1 MCKALSQ
8 LGYRVLEAINGVEA
22 QEVWKQHREE
32 IHLLLTDLVMPG
44 GMTGKDSAEQLLRE
58 NPKLKV
64 IYVSG
69 YSAEVAGKD
78 FPLEEGNNF
87 LAKPIQAFKL
97 AQTVR
102 QNLDANV

>member
-1 MCKALSQ
+1 LAE
-8 LGYRVLEAINGVEA
+8 R
-22 QEVWKQHREE
+22 
-32 IHLLLTDLVMPG
+32 LLP
-44 GMTGKDSAEQLLRE
+44 E

-78 FPLEEGNNF
+78 FSLEEGVNF
-87 LAKPIQAFKL
+87 LAKPVQAFKL

-102 QNLDANV
+102 QNLDANS